1 MITQIFYAIL
11 SGLLPALLWL
21 WFWLREDNL
30 HPEPRERVMK
40 TFIAGICVVLFVL
53 PVQMFF
59 SSTIDHE
66 SSKYLIWAFTEEF
79 FKFLAAWI
87 VAISTDVMDEP
98 IDAVI
103 YMITVALGFAAIE
116 NTLFVL
122 KPIFEGDLIRSIV
135 TTNLRFIG
143 ATLLH
148 VVSSAS
154 VGLCIAMAFYH
165 SRETRRIALI
175 SGLILATALHTAFN
189 LFIIKTST
197 DETLRIFSAVWIAV
211 VILLFLFEKVKTI
224 TPNHV

>member
-40 TFIAGICVVLFVL
+40 TFIAGMCVVLFVL
-53 PVQMFF
+53 PVQVFF
-59 SSTIDHE
+59 SNTMEHE
-66 SSKYLIWAFTEEF
+66 SSKYLMWAFTEEA
-79 FKFLAAWI
+79 FKLIAAWI

-116 NTLFVL
+116 NTLFIL
-122 KPIFEGDLIRSIV
+122 KPIFEGDIIRSIV

-154 VGLCIAMAFYH
+154 VGLCIAMAYYH
-165 SRETRRIALI
+165 SRETRRIALVT
-175 SGLILATALHTAFN
+175 GLILATALHTAFN

-197 DETLRIFSAVWIAV
+197 NDTLRIFSVVWVAV

-224 TPNHV
+224 SPNHV

>member
-40 TFIAGICVVLFVL
+40 TFIAGMCVVLFVL
-53 PVQMFF
+53 PVQVFF
-59 SSTIDHE
+59 SNTVEHE
-66 SSKYLIWAFTEEF
+66 SSKYLMWAFTEEA
-79 FKFLAAWI
+79 FKLIAAWI

-116 NTLFVL
+116 NTLFIL
-122 KPIFEGDLIRSIV
+122 KPIFEGDIIRSIV

-154 VGLCIAMAFYH
+154 VGLCIAMAYYH
-165 SRETRRIALI
+165 SRETRRIALVT
-175 SGLILATALHTAFN
+175 GLILATALHTAFN

-197 DETLRIFSAVWIAV
+197 NDTLRIFSVVWVAV

-224 TPNHV
+224 SPNHV

>member
-66 SSKYLIWAFTEEF
+66 SSKYLVWAFSEEF

-103 YMITVALGFAAIE
+103 YMITVALGFAAVE

-165 SRETRRIALI
+165 NRETRRIALV